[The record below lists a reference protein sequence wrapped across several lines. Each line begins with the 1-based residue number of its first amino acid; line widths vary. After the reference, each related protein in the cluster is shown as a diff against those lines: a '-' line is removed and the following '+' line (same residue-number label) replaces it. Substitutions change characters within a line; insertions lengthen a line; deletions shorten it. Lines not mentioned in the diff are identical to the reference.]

1 MKKVKLL
8 LCMLS
13 LMSLA
18 VLTACDDDD
27 DNGSGGGGGGGG
39 GTAATNL
46 AGSTMTVTVD
56 DPAENAGTYTITFVD
71 DSSYTSDLGDGTY
84 TYEATGNTAQLT
96 LDPGDSEDTIN
107 NALTFDSA
115 NSGSIQTEATDVDGN
130 VTISESGTFTLSSGS
145 GDTGTP

>member
-39 GTAATNL
+39 GTAATNV
-46 AGSTMTVTVD
+46 AGATMTVTVD
-56 DPAENAGTYTITFVD
+56 DPPENAGTYTITFVD
-71 DSSYTSDLGDGTY
+71 EFSYTSDFGDGTY
-84 TYEATGNTAQLT
+84 TYEASGNTAQLT
-96 LDPGDSEDTIN
+96 LDPADSEDTIH
-107 NALTFDSA
+107 NALTFDSET
-115 NSGSIQTEATDVDGN
+115 SGSIQTEAVDVDGN
-130 VTISESGTFTLSSGS
+130 VTIAESGTFTLSSGS
-145 GDTGTP
+145 SE

>member
-13 LMSLA
+13 LMSLV

-27 DNGSGGGGGGGG
+27 DNGSGGGGNGGG

-56 DPAENAGTYTITFVD
+56 DPPENAGTYTITFVD
-71 DSSYTSDLGDGTY
+71 ESTYSSDFGDGTY
-84 TYEATGNTAQLT
+84 TYEASGNTAQLT
-96 LDPGDSEDTIN
+96 LDPADSEDTIH

-115 NSGSIQTEATDVDGN
+115 SSGSIQTEATDVDGN

-145 GDTGTP
+145 GEPTP

>member
-27 DNGSGGGGGGGG
+27 DNGSGGGGSGGN

-56 DPAENAGTYTITFVD
+56 DPPENAGTYTITFVD
-71 DSSYTSDLGDGTY
+71 DSSYTSDQGDGTY
-84 TYEATGNTAQLT
+84 TYDASGNTATLT
-96 LDPGDSEDTIN
+96 LDPADSEDTIN
-107 NALTFDSA
+107 NTLTFDSA
-115 NSGSIQTEATDVDGN
+115 SSGSIQTEATDVDGN

-145 GDTGTP
+145 SEPTP